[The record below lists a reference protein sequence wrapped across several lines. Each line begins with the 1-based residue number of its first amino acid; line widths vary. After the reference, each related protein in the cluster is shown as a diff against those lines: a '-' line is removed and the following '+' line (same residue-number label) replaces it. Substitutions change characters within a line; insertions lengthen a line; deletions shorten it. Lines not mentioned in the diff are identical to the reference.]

1 MFEIFLRRSAMRKTK
16 LQSNLLLL
24 TTAIIWGFAF
34 VAQRIGARYL
44 GSFSYNGIRFAL
56 GSISL
61 IPLILFAKGKARP
74 DSAVPQRTVSALPG
88 GIITGCVL
96 FGAAS
101 LQQIGIVE
109 TAAGKAAFITGL
121 YIVLVPL
128 LGIFLKHRIQV
139 LTWIGVATA
148 TAGLYLLSVT
158 ENLTIIGSDLLLLAG
173 ALLWAVHILLI
184 DYFIQK
190 VDGLR
195 LSCIQFVTC
204 AVFSLAIA
212 LVCEKITL
220 NGIRQALIP
229 LLYGGIGSVGVAYT
243 LQAIGQRHAKPSH
256 AAIILSLE
264 SVFASLGG
272 WLILHEDLGLRGY
285 LGCTLMLA
293 GMLFSQLPNF
303 RVGSSPI
310 SEAAQAPTDG
320 K

>member
-1 MFEIFLRRSAMRKTK
+1 MRKTK

-34 VAQRIGARYL
+34 VAQRIGARYM
-44 GSFSYNGIRFAL
+44 GAFAYNGIRFAL

-61 IPLILFAKGKARP
+61 VPLIIFAKGKARP
-74 DSAVPQRTVSALPG
+74 DPAVPQRTVSALPG
-88 GIITGCVL
+88 GVITGCVL

-101 LQQIGIVE
+101 LQQIGIVD

-139 LTWIGVATA
+139 LTWIGVAAA

-184 DYFIQK
+184 DHFIQK

-204 AVFSLAIA
+204 AVFSLAVA

-272 WLILHEDLGLRGY
+272 LLILHEDLGLRGY

-293 GMLFSQLPNF
+293 GMLVSQLPDF
-303 RVGSSPI
+303 RVGNNPI
-310 SEAAQAPTDG
+310 TEAAQAPTDG